1 MLEHIF
7 RNITDIRVFDIFYV
21 EYSDCELVDIDDIMK
36 SLECPEVMHIQVED
50 SIKHLVEEKILEM
63 EYVKLEGCSG
73 CRTCTWTDKLH
84 LPRVGEHKKHKPF
97 DVRHDDFPYYRLADN
112 EITKHL
118 FLAVFN
124 NCMSTCDDVQKE
136 LDKEELDK
144 E

>member
-21 EYSDCELVDIDDIMK
+21 EYCDYELADIDDIMK
-36 SLECPEVMHIQVED
+36 SLEYPDVMRIQIED
-50 SIKHLVEEKILEM
+50 SIDHLVKEKILEQI
-63 EYVKLEGCSG
+63 YVKLEGWGG

-84 LPRVGEHKKHKPF
+84 LPRVGEHKKHTPF
-97 DVRHDDFPYYRLADN
+97 EIRHDDFPQYRLLDN

-118 FLAVFN
+118 SLAAFN
-124 NCMSTCDDVQKE
+124 SSMMQCNNVQKK
-136 LDKEELDK
+136 LDKK